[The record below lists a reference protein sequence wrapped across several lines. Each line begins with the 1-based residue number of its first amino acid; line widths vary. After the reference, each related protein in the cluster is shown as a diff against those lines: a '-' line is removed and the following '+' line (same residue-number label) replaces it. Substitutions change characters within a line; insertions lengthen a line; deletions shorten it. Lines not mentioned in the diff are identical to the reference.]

1 MSENWRH
8 CRPIGILEKWNIG
21 ILGLGTRLRVGFPLL
36 QHSIIPKDD
45 FFFVLS

>member
-1 MSENWRH
+1 VK
-8 CRPIGILEKWNIG
+8 IGGTAAQLKYWKNG